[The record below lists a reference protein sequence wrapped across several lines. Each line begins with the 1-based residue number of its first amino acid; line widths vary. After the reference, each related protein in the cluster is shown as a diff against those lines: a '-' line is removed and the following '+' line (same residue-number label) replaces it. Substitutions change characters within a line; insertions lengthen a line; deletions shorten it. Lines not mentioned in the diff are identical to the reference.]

1 MRFFFFE
8 ENSVDSK
15 YSLLWRF
22 FFLSMKCYCLPMGL
36 ITFRSEH
43 GWNRLTVF
51 FKIIYKNLEI
61 YDIFVHRCLKLEK
74 CAMRR
79 GAKMFVAK
87 VSINIWDHA
96 YLAQEQF
103 WKLINFRFFDCEPKK
118 KFGWFY
124 VDCRLTPVLKSAS
137 LFFGKKILSIQNYWY
152 PENSRYPENSTMIPE
167 TSTLV

>member
-1 MRFFFFE
+1 MTKKKGNAFFLNVTNINTNFIFLTSPIGNQTYLEKKKKNMNTQTNFVFFLIFRILQLRFQRDAFFFSK

-22 FFLSMKCYCLPMGL
+22 FLLIKCYRLPMGL

-51 FKIIYKNLEI
+51 FNIISKNLEI
-61 YDIFVHRCLKLEK
+61 YDIFVHRCPISEK

-103 WKLINFRFFDCEPKK
+103 
-118 KFGWFY
+118 
-124 VDCRLTPVLKSAS
+124 
-137 LFFGKKILSIQNYWY
+137 
-152 PENSRYPENSTMIPE
+152 
-167 TSTLV
+167 